1 MNFIQHTRAAH
12 EQLTRQPAATPFH
25 VSLYWALFFE
35 WNANRFPESLAL
47 DHDHL
52 MSAAHIGNRK
62 TYRATL
68 YDLETWCPLTYQPSR
83 CFLADLLGAEVPQL
97 LFV

>member
-12 EQLTRQPAATPFH
+12 EQLTRQPDATPFH

-47 DHDHL
+47 DHEHL
-52 MSAAHIGNRK
+52 MSTAHIGNRK
-62 TYRATL
+62 TYRSTTLKPGACSPTSPASRATS
-68 YDLETWCPLTYQPSR
+68 PAAV
-83 CFLADLLGAEVPQL
+83 F
-97 LFV
+97 